1 MIPYSATTEDIR
13 VSVRPIYLDGQSD
26 VMAKKFVFA
35 YFIQIENLGAET
47 VQLLRR
53 HWSIS
58 HGEVRTEEI
67 DGEGIVGRQPFIE
80 GGNEHEYNSF
90 CILDTMEGFME
101 GSYDMQREDGST
113 FRVMI
118 PRFTLRA
125 AAN

>member
-1 MIPYSATTEDIR
+1 MIVYSAITEDIR

-26 VMAKKFVFA
+26 VMSKKFVFA
-35 YFIQIENLGAET
+35 YFVQIENLGTET

-58 HGEVRTEEI
+58 HGEVRTEEV
-67 DGEGIVGRQPFIE
+67 DGDGVVGTKPFIE
-80 GGNEHEYNSF
+80 GGDEHEYNSF
-90 CILDTMEGFME
+90 CILETMEGSME
-101 GSYDMQREDGST
+101 GSYDMKREDGST
-113 FRVMI
+113 FRVAI

>member
-1 MIPYSATTEDIR
+1 MIVYSATTEDIR

-35 YFIQIENLGAET
+35 YYIQIENLGEDA

-53 HWSIS
+53 HWHIT
-58 HGEVRTEEI
+58 HGDVRTEEV
-67 DGEGIVGRQPFIE
+67 DGDGVVGKQPFIE
-80 GGNEHEYNSF
+80 GGGDHEYNSY
-90 CILDTMEGFME
+90 CILETMEGYME
-101 GSYDMQREDGST
+101 GSYEMQREDGT
-113 FRVMI
+113 IFRVMI